1 MSQSIEQR
9 LSVLAI
15 AYTQHRKA
23 MNDNS
28 RAIRTLHNDVESY
41 IDLKPYRERYLSGE
55 VTDDPECCIVWRGWL
70 HAVEECQAWDDV
82 SYEEDCAFRCM
93 GRLLDERKSI
103 KADGAKIRNSLR
115 IIGDKL
121 LRDAL

>member
-1 MSQSIEQR
+1 MSIEQR
-9 LSVLAI
+9 LASLAI
-15 AYTQHRKA
+15 AYTRHRKA
-23 MNDNS
+23 MRDNAQLI
-28 RAIRTLHNDVESY
+28 RAMYSDAEPYID
-41 IDLKPYRERYLSGE
+41 IDLKPYRERYLSGD

-93 GRLLDERKSI
+93 ARLLDERKSI

-121 LRDAL
+121 LRDTP